1 MIVERE
7 TWKKNHKLFSKG
19 ALYKVPF
26 LIYYFMI
33 KTNSELPITLLHQ
46 YNEKLN
52 DFDLV
57 LFHLY
62 ISEPTYR
69 DYFNMMRET
78 HPERTMILDN
88 SAYEFFVKGEELDL
102 DEYEKAIIDLNPD
115 YYILP
120 DVLMDKVQ
128 TVTNILKFQK
138 SHQRNIEKYFENT
151 EEGAPQPIAVAQG
164 KTIDEFNS
172 CLTMLFNMGYNNI
185 AIPFHNSFFKEEFDE
200 CDGEIAYEFA
210 LAGYQFCTEDVR
222 YAMGR
227 CMWMKKYGLGIL
239 SPDGS
244 PKYTMLHF
252 LGSHC
257 PAEKKYLKTLFSP
270 SSNVS
275 MDTGYPVKCAIKGEI
290 LGQEKGKPN
299 IIIDEFMLDEFSIAE
314 QRLIED
320 NVNTF
325 RNY

>member
-1 MIVERE
+1 
-7 TWKKNHKLFSKG
+7 
-19 ALYKVPF
+19 
-26 LIYYFMI
+26 MI
-33 KTNSELPITLLHQ
+33 KTNSELPITLLNK

-62 ISEPTYR
+62 SSEPEYKM
-69 DYFNMMRET
+69 YFDSIRERC
-78 HPERTMILDN
+78 PERKMILDN

-102 DEYEKAIIDLNPD
+102 DKYKEVIISLNPD

-120 DVLMDKVQ
+120 DTLMDKEKTIKGVMEFEANQ
-128 TVTNILKFQK
+128 RREIEEYFKNIG
-138 SHQRNIEKYFENT
+138 
-151 EEGAPQPIAVAQG
+151 EGSPQPIAVVQG
-164 KTIDEFNS
+164 NTIDEFNR
-172 CLTMLFNMGYNNI
+172 CLTDLLSMGYTNI
-185 AIPFHNSFFKEEFDE
+185 ALPFHNSFFKEEIDE
-200 CDGEIAYEFA
+200 CDGDIAYEFA
-210 LAGYQFCTEDVR
+210 TAGYNFCTEDVR

-227 CMWMKKYGLGIL
+227 CMWMKHWGLDIL
-239 SPDGS
+239 SPDS
-244 PKYTMLHF
+244 VPVFTLLHF

-275 MDTGYPVKCAIKGEI
+275 MDTGYPVKCAIKGEV
-290 LGQEKGKPN
+290 LGREKRKPN
-299 IIIDEFMLDEFSIAE
+299 IIIDEFMLDEFSMSE

>member
-1 MIVERE
+1 
-7 TWKKNHKLFSKG
+7 
-19 ALYKVPF
+19 
-26 LIYYFMI
+26 MI
-33 KTNSELPITLLHQ
+33 KTNSELPITLLNK

-62 ISEPTYR
+62 ISELEYKM
-69 DYFNMMRET
+69 YFDSMRER
-78 HPERTMILDN
+78 HPERRMILDN

-102 DEYEKAIIDLNPD
+102 NKYKEAIISLNPD

-120 DVLMDKVQ
+120 DTLMNREKTIQDV
-128 TVTNILKFQK
+128 LKFEK
-138 SHQRNIEKYFENT
+138 NQRREIEEYFKNIDED
-151 EEGAPQPIAVAQG
+151 APQPIAVVQG
-164 KTIDEFNS
+164 NTIDEFNR
-172 CLTMLFNMGYNNI
+172 CLVVLMNMGYTNI
-185 AIPFHNSFFKEEFDE
+185 ALPFHNSFFKEEFDE
-200 CDGEIAYEFA
+200 CDGDIAYEFA
-210 LAGYQFCTEDVR
+210 TAGYNVCTEDVR

-227 CMWMKKYGLGIL
+227 CMWMKRYGLNIL
-239 SPDGS
+239 SPNGS
-244 PKYTMLHF
+244 PLYTMLHF

-290 LGQEKGKPN
+290 LGLEKSKPN
-299 IIIDEFMLDEFSIAE
+299 IIIDEFMLDEFSMPE